1 MKIKC
6 VTENNFDKSVL
17 DVTCGVAVFLIE
29 LSTRVIRITDSHI
42 IRWRS
47 IEMYYRYRDLL
58 YVENGAIRLAFGNGS
73 EPIEDDKIK
82 IIYRRETV

>member
-1 MKIKC
+1 MMIKF
-6 VTENNFDKSVL
+6 VQKNSFAKSVS
-17 DVTCGVAVFLIE
+17 DVACGTAVFLIE

-47 IEMYYRYRDLL
+47 IERYYRYRDLL
-58 YVENGAIRLAFGNGS
+58 YVEDGAIMLAFGNGS
-73 EPIEDDKIK
+73 EPIADDKIK